1 MTNNK
6 IGSSSR
12 LLLSTN
18 QQRNYM
24 TNKNIIVCDQQR
36 NGIVHMTIDQQKNSI
51 THKPTKNYINK
62 QLSKIYNR
70 PTKKWYC
77 PHDQQ

>member
-36 NGIVHMTIDQQKNSI
+36 NGIVHMTID
-51 THKPTKNYINK
+51 K
-62 QLSKIYNR
+62 Q
-70 PTKKWYC
+70 KKWYH
-77 PHDQQ
+77 PQTDKKLH

>member
-1 MTNNK
+1 
-6 IGSSSR
+6 
-12 LLLSTN
+12 
-18 QQRNYM
+18 M

-70 PTKKWYC
+70 PIQRNGIVHMTNNKMVQYRL
-77 PHDQQ
+77 HQHEGYYFT